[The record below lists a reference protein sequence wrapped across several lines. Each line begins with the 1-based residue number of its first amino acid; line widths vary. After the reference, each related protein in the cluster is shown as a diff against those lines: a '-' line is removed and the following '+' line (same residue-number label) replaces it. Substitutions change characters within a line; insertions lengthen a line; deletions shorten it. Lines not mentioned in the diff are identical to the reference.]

1 MNEPKT
7 FYSPIK
13 IFDNFIKYSG
23 KMTYFIQNF
32 RTFGIF
38 LCILGHFW
46 TIL

>member
-1 MNEPKT
+1 MNEPKI

-23 KMTYFIQNF
+23 KMTYFIQKF
-32 RTFGIF
+32 RTFRIF